1 MGILDAPSIPKD
13 KKGRRLDSFE
23 IAPRVITAPGIAIAS
38 NTFGTGFDGVTKQ
51 SALQTGVTGSFRIPH
66 VVASDAGDIR
76 FVYTNWYTDRLA
88 TSAPQTAAATFA
100 DVDGPSTIQISA
112 LLETSGTGG
121 AGWAVTFG
129 GQSTVSIAPGGMV
142 ISDPVSVDVLKGATI
157 YSVTRVISGN
167 FYPTKRSIIAGGS
180 GGFASGVDAT
190 LPWYTGQT
198 HNTVADSTGEFY
210 GPSAILGIPDSNARS
225 FLIAGDSISNGFGDG
240 LPSGQHDFTGY
251 NSAQPWRN
259 GGGYVARALHGLAG
273 TVNIAT
279 SGEFARKFSGE
290 QPNASVARRQS
301 MARFCT
307 DVYVWYGRNDVTEGK
322 PLASIQGY
330 VIAIWRRFAR
340 RGLTVHQ
347 ATVTPKPTTTDSFMT
362 EANQT
367 PEATNDAVRV
377 SFNDWLRDGA
387 PLDGTTFAP
396 QAVGATALRMGQA
409 GHPLATVID
418 AADAAESARN
428 SGKWKAPYLVI
439 NDAAM
444 TSGSNTLTSASAAF
458 TSARDLG
465 TTVLIKGAGPT
476 GTDLFTNISVVN
488 SATSVTVINS
498 AGTTVSGAQAGLGL
512 MVIPT
517 DRTHPTAGGAKRIAE
532 GIAAKVASILA

>member
-1 MGILDAPSIPKD
+1 MGILDAPVIPKD
-13 KKGRRLDSFE
+13 SRGRRLDTFE
-23 IAPRVITAPGIAIAS
+23 VARRVVTAPGIAISS
-38 NTFGTGFDGVTKQ
+38 NAFGTGFDGVTKQ

-88 TSAPQTAAATFA
+88 TSAPQTGAATYA

-112 LLETSGTGG
+112 LLETSGAGG

-129 GQSTVSIAPGGMV
+129 GQTTVSIAPGGVV
-142 ISDPVSVDVLKGATI
+142 ISDPVSVDVLKGSTI

-190 LPWYTGQT
+190 LPWYTGQSHT
-198 HNTVADSTGEFY
+198 TVADSTGEFY
-210 GPSAILGIPDSNARS
+210 GPSAVLGIPDSGARS
-225 FLIAGDSISNGFGDG
+225 YLIAGDSIANGFGDG

-251 NSAQPWRN
+251 NAAQPWRN
-259 GGGYVARALHGLAG
+259 GGGYLARALHGVAG
-273 TVNIAT
+273 TVNIST
-279 SGEFARKFSGE
+279 SGDFARKFSGE
-290 QPNASVARRQS
+290 QPNASTARRQS

-307 DVYVWYGRNDVTEGK
+307 DVIVEYGRNDVSGSST
-322 PLASIQGY
+322 LAAIQGY
-330 VIAIWRRFAR
+330 LITIWRRFAR
-340 RGLTVHQ
+340 RGLVVHQ
-347 ATVTPKPTTTDSFMT
+347 TTITPRPTTTDSFLT

-367 PEATNDAVRV
+367 PGTDDAVRV
-377 SFNDWLRDGA
+377 SVNDWLRDGA
-387 PLDGTTFAP
+387 PLDATTFAP
-396 QAVGATALRMGQA
+396 LAVGATALRMGQS

-418 AADAAESARN
+418 AADAAESTRN

-444 TSGSNTLTSASAAF
+444 SSGSTTLTSASAAF

-465 TTVLIKGAGPT
+465 TTVLVKGAGPA
-476 GTDLFTNISVVN
+476 GADLLTNISAVG

-512 MVIPT
+512 MVIPS

-532 GIAAKVASILA
+532 GIANTILA